1 MLFNNTIIIE
11 VIILKNLTEKQQLIF
26 DFIKSE
32 VKTKGVVPSI
42 REICTA
48 FGLSSTSSVHAHLES
63 LEKKGYIRRKEAKT
77 RNIEILEN
85 NFYNNTNFGEMVN
98 VPIVGKVSAG
108 SPVFAEENV
117 EDFFPLP
124 VNYLKNNDAFMLR
137 IDGNSMIGA
146 GINNK
151 DLVLVNKQNYA
162 ENGDIVVALL
172 EDETTCKRFFKKD
185 DQIILKPEND
195 DYNEIITKEVVILG
209 KVIGLFRTF

>member
-1 MLFNNTIIIE
+1 M
-11 VIILKNLTEKQQLIF
+11 KNLTEKQQLIL

-48 FGLSSTSSVHAHLES
+48 FGLSSTSSVHVHLES
-63 LEKKGYIRRKEAKT
+63 LEKKGYIRRKEAKP

-85 NFYNNTNFGEMVN
+85 NFYNNTNFSEIVN

-108 SPVFAEENV
+108 SPAFAEENI

-124 VNYLKNNDAFMLR
+124 VNYLKNNDAFMLK

-185 DQIILKPEND
+185 DKIILKPEND
-195 DYNEIITKEVVILG
+195 EYNEIITKDVIILG

>member
-1 MLFNNTIIIE
+1 ME
-11 VIILKNLTEKQQLIF
+11 KLTEKQQLIL

-48 FGLSSTSSVHAHLES
+48 FGLSSTSSVHSHLEN
-63 LEKKGYIRRKEAKT
+63 LEKKGYIKRKESKT

-85 NFYNNTNFGEMVN
+85 NFYNNPNFPEMVN
-98 VPIVGKVSAG
+98 IPVVGKVAAG
-108 SPVFAEENV
+108 SPIFAEENI
-117 EDFFPLP
+117 EDFFPIP
-124 VNYLKNNDAFMLR
+124 VSYLKNNDAFMLR
-137 IDGNSMIGA
+137 IYGNSMTGA

-151 DLVLVNKQNYA
+151 DLVLVNKQNFA

-172 EDETTCKRFFKKD
+172 EDEATCKRFFNKD
-185 DQIILKPEND
+185 GKIILKPEND
-195 DYNEIITKEVVILG
+195 DYNEIIPKEVIILG